1 LPQARYK
8 FVFPIE
14 QRVMAIVAQRLK
26 TKVPEKDLVSVC
38 VEGYAMVR
46 PLMNARRKGKVGR
59 HYDYINE
66 IPEISAAIYEALK
79 GRGEL

>member
-1 LPQARYK
+1 
-8 FVFPIE
+8 
-14 QRVMAIVAQRLK
+14 MAIVAKRLK

-79 GRGEL
+79 GRGEKP